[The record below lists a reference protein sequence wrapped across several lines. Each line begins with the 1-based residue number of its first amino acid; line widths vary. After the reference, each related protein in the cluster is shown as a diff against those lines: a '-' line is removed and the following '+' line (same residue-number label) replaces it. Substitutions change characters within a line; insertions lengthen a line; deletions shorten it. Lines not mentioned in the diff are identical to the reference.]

1 MKRKLILILLAAVT
15 VIVLSIPALAAGDEP
30 PMNFADVKSDSW
42 YYSYVERVYAAGIME
57 GKSVSAFDPEGVVTR
72 AEFVTAMARIAGAD
86 VSGEA
91 HHVTAFP
98 DADKNAWYAPYMG
111 WAVGVGLVNGRDGG
125 LLAPNATVSR
135 AEIAVLTDRLLS
147 FMGLTLPYDLFAEK
161 SFDDVTG
168 KEWYGESITLMRKTA
183 LINGDGT
190 GSFNPDDTAQ
200 RHSMAAIIS
209 RFLVKC
215 SEARKYKV
223 GLPVITIDT
232 ETGGDVESKEE
243 YIRCAFTLKDTDGRD
258 ISDGSVRI
266 RGRGNATWKFE
277 KKAYRLKFDENVCLM
292 SYASGGTTE
301 NKDWTLIANHC
312 DKSLIRNHA
321 AQSLGRE
328 LDGIEWAPYT
338 ELVEVYLNGKYHGVY
353 MLCEQVEVGE
363 QRVDIK
369 DGEDDDV
376 GFLFELDGYAEGEY
390 NIDFFTVQGRKY
402 TVKGD
407 VKDADQVIAM
417 KLHLETVLNIIR
429 EGNKDKVAKYVDLD
443 SAVDMYILQE
453 LMRNL
458 DAGWS
463 SFYLYSYGPHD
474 KLFFGPPWDF
484 DLAGGNSY
492 NCHAEE
498 GLYVGQK
505 TGPDGTYLGAYTN
518 EWFASLLANKWFREM
533 VRDRFNEKS
542 ADLLNVVDS
551 CCKEAYMNMEYL
563 ERNFER
569 WDVIDELINQEPM
582 PILMLD
588 NCEENVEYFAAW
600 MLERHDWLKAYY
612 NTDKFIVDFEAGEI
626 PEIGVTEVVD
636 ADVWTIPDW
645 FEGDKLAQIYMDILF
660 SSMDTKDGRIIVR
673 LGRADTVT
681 EENLVKVM
689 LEGVLGAEKGRFK
702 MEIEGD
708 KLAAFRDNYRGLGY
722 GQGNYET
729 FRFKFIDTVT
739 GDESTTQE
747 YVILI
752 IKDWDMDQILG

>member
-1 MKRKLILILLAAVT
+1 MKKKFLLFLLTALT
-15 VIVLSIPALAAGDEP
+15 VVALAIPVLSAGDDVG
-30 PMNFADVKSDSW
+30 MGFSDVKEDSW
-42 YYSYVERVYAAGIME
+42 YYPYVSRVYAAGIME
-57 GKSVSAFDPEGVVTR
+57 GKSADVFDPEGVVSR

-147 FMGLTLPYDLFAEK
+147 FMGLKLPYDLFAEK

-190 GSFNPDDTAQ
+190 GSFNPADTAQ

-209 RFLVKC
+209 RFLEK
-215 SEARKYKV
+215 SAEAQKYKV

-232 ETGGDVESKEE
+232 ETGGDVESKED
-243 YIRCAFTLKDTDGRD
+243 YIRCVFTLKDTDGRN

-277 KKAYRLKFDENVCLM
+277 KKAYRLKFDEDVCLM
-292 SYASGGTTE
+292 SNASGGTTE
-301 NKDWTLIANHC
+301 NKDWTLLANHC
-312 DKSLIRNHA
+312 DKSLIRNHVA
-321 AQSLGRE
+321 MSLGRE
-328 LDGIEWAPYT
+328 LEGIEWSPYT

-353 MLCEQVEVGE
+353 ILCEQVEVGD
-363 QRVDIK
+363 QRVDIN

-376 GFLFELDGYAEGEY
+376 GFLLELDGYAEGEY
-390 NIDFFTVQGRKY
+390 NLDFFTIQGRKY
-402 TVKGD
+402 TVKSD

-417 KLHLETVLNIIR
+417 KLHLETVLNIVR
-429 EGNKDKVAKYVDLD
+429 EGDKDKVAKYIDLN

-463 SFYLYSYGPHD
+463 SFFLYTYGPHD
-474 KLFFGPPWDF
+474 KLYFGPPWDF

-518 EWFASLLANKWFREM
+518 EWFAALLTHEWFRQM
-533 VRDRFNEKS
+533 VCDRFNEKS

-569 WDVIDELINQEPM
+569 WDVIHELINQEPM
-582 PILMLD
+582 PILFLN
-588 NCEENVEYFAAW
+588 NCEENVEYLGTW
-600 MLERHDWLKAYY
+600 LLERHNWLKAYY
-612 NTDKFIVDFEAGEI
+612 NSDMFLADFEAGEI
-626 PEIGVTEVVD
+626 PEIGVTDAIV

-645 FEGDKLAQIYMDILF
+645 FEGDKMTQIYMDILF
-660 SSMDTKDGRIIVR
+660 SSSETEDGRIFAR
-673 LGRADTVT
+673 MGLAATLTPD
-681 EENLVKVM
+681 NMAKVL
-689 LEGVLGAEKGRFK
+689 LEKQLGAEPGRYTFTFDEESFAEMK
-702 MEIEGD
+702 NMFQGLGIGQGVIWEFTFTIKD
-708 KLAAFRDNYRGLGY
+708 KL
-722 GQGNYET
+722 
-729 FRFKFIDTVT
+729 T
-739 GDESTTQE
+739 GEESFPST
-747 YVILI
+747 YFFVI
-752 IKDWDMDQILG
+752 IKDDPNWIR